1 MSAVVDTPGP
11 TPPPAVPP
19 PPPPGEQ
26 RRGGTFAS
34 LRVPNYR
41 LYAGG
46 QVVSLVGTWM
56 QRIAQDWLVLD
67 LSHGNPTALGIATAL
82 QFAPTLL
89 LSLWGGVLADR
100 VDKRRTLILL
110 QAGMGLCALV
120 LGLAVVTGMA
130 ALLQVYV
137 FCLVLGCFSA
147 LDMPMRQSFVS
158 ELVGPDQVTNAVA
171 LNSLTFN
178 LARIAGPA
186 VAGVLIAAVGS
197 GWVFLINAA
206 SFAGVI
212 VALAL
217 MRPDRLFRAARV
229 SRAPGQVREGLRYVR
244 ARPELIGVLAMVFL
258 VSAFAINFPV
268 TIPVL
273 ARNVFGGTA
282 ESYGLMTTLIAVGSV
297 VGATLA
303 ARRTA
308 APRVRV
314 VVIAGIAFGL
324 LLVVVSL
331 MPTYAAAGA
340 VLVVVGFS
348 ALLFTTAANSFVQ
361 LSADPAVR
369 GRVMGLYMLLFLGST
384 PLGAPLLGM
393 VAEHWGGRAPLLL
406 GGVLTVVSVV
416 LVAVVLAVRGR
427 SRATRAEVG
436 ACA

>member
-11 TPPPAVPP
+11 TPPAAPVP
-19 PPPPGEQ
+19 
-26 RRGGTFAS
+26 RGGIFAS

-41 LYAGG
+41 LYASG

-67 LSHGNPTALGIATAL
+67 LSGGSPAALGIATAL
-82 QFAPTLL
+82 QFAPTLV

-100 VDKRRTLILL
+100 VDKRRMLILL
-110 QAGMGLCALV
+110 QIGMGLCALA
-120 LGLAVVTGMA
+120 LGLAVVTGFA

-137 FCLVLGCFSA
+137 FCAVLGCFSA

-158 ELVGPDQVTNAVA
+158 ELVGPGQVTNAVA
-171 LNSLTFN
+171 LNSMTFN
-178 LARIAGPA
+178 LARIVGPA

-206 SFAGVI
+206 SFAGV
-212 VALAL
+212 VTALAL
-217 MRPDRLFRAARV
+217 MRPDRLFRSERV
-229 SRAPGQVREGLRYVR
+229 RRAPGQLREGLRYVR
-244 ARPELIGVLAMVFL
+244 ARPELVGVLAMVFL

-297 VGATLA
+297 VGATIA
-303 ARRTA
+303 ARRTSV
-308 APRVRV
+308 PPVRFV
-314 VVIAGIAFGL
+314 VLTGVAFGL
-324 LLVVVSL
+324 LLTVAGL
-331 MPTYAAAGA
+331 MPTFASAGV
-340 VLVVVGFS
+340 VLVVVGLS
-348 ALLFTTAANSFVQ
+348 ALLFTTAANAFVQ
-361 LSADPAVR
+361 LSVAPEVR
-369 GRVMGLYMLLFLGST
+369 GRVMGLYMMLFLGST

-393 VAEHWGGRAPLLL
+393 VAEHWGGRSPLLL
-406 GGVLTVVSVV
+406 GGALTVVSVLV
-416 LVAVVLAVRGR
+416 VAVVLAMRGR
-427 SRATRAEVG
+427 TRVERSSAE